1 MRVGAPW
8 SGLPCEI
15 RHSILMVIVRDRYP
29 GWASLASV
37 CTEWQSVIETENLRK
52 ITLDED
58 SLKELKKNITN
69 ERRDRVQHIYLN
81 VGLLTYDCNFCREE
95 EDMIEM
101 GVNTGLVI
109 GPLFKLLKVLSS
121 WPSRSPGK
129 GLKLELNAYS
139 DSDCMHWYRHYYYGA
154 PIQEWKTP
162 IPLHDPYHGW
172 TGGNRTETGLPSY
185 IWRIYGLIR
194 GVGAFVV
201 RRSFRRCILPSV
213 MGKILQMMPCLEELI
228 YEPWRTWFYAYDV
241 LFQMDPDMV
250 LDIDTPET
258 TVRKLVIFENTSD
271 ELSVALHE
279 IPGYDNF
286 QEQVMPIITGAF
298 AWASTAYEEIWVSLL
313 FDARIFF
320 CYCLEDY
327 TWWNLRSLCL
337 TSLVLHSEFP
347 ADAAALL
354 HKAATVAMRMP
365 KLHTLVLWN
374 GEQQGHACAFIYR
387 NSSLGPSITWRGT
400 WDIDLYLTAVIVD
413 AWKAV
418 VSQTGWEDLSVC
430 FERVQEEIC
439 CLGDAIYYLRLPCQV
454 IEPQSLWEMRR
465 EERMIVPS
473 SLI

>member
-1 MRVGAPW
+1 
-8 SGLPCEI
+8 
-15 RHSILMVIVRDRYP
+15 
-29 GWASLASV
+29 
-37 CTEWQSVIETENLRK
+37 
-52 ITLDED
+52 
-58 SLKELKKNITN
+58 
-69 ERRDRVQHIYLN
+69 
-81 VGLLTYDCNFCREE
+81 
-95 EDMIEM
+95 
-101 GVNTGLVI
+101 
-109 GPLFKLLKVLSS
+109 
-121 WPSRSPGK
+121 
-129 GLKLELNAYS
+129 
-139 DSDCMHWYRHYYYGA
+139 
-154 PIQEWKTP
+154 
-162 IPLHDPYHGW
+162 
-172 TGGNRTETGLPSY
+172 
-185 IWRIYGLIR
+185 
-194 GVGAFVV
+194 
-201 RRSFRRCILPSV
+201 
-213 MGKILQMMPCLEELI
+213 
-228 YEPWRTWFYAYDV
+228 
-241 LFQMDPDMV
+241 MV

-473 SLI
+473 SLIEVE